1 MIILIV
7 IFVVQLMNN
16 QNDNPKIDSET
27 CEFYIEDSQFGGK
40 KFLNEFDSKCLEFKN
55 LNKQK

>member
-7 IFVVQLMNN
+7 IFVIQLMNN
-16 QNDNPKIDSET
+16 QNDNPKIDSKT
-27 CEFYIEDSQFGGK
+27 CEFYIEDPQFGGK
-40 KFLNEFDSKCLEFKN
+40 KFLKEFDSKCLEFKN

>member
-1 MIILIV
+1 
-7 IFVVQLMNN
+7 MNN
-16 QNDNPKIDSET
+16 QNDTHKIDSET

>member
-7 IFVVQLMNN
+7 IFVIQLMNN
-16 QNDNPKIDSET
+16 QNDNPKIDSKT